1 VNGGG
6 APKPPPELWAELEAA
21 GRAAAGTGYETD
33 PRWLIAR
40 ARYKTWLHEQDIEG
54 TPRPPPRPC
63 PDRRRRRGVDLM
75 ARPTIAALQTEIR
88 SGSAPRSPSPSNST
102 SPAPRPTSS
111 GSSAASAATRTPA
124 TPPSR

>member
-21 GRAAAGTGYETD
+21 GREAGTGYETD

-54 TPRPPPRPC
+54 H
-63 PDRRRRRGVDLM
+63 PDPLHGHAPTEVDDEWGL
-75 ARPTIAALQTEIR
+75 I
-88 SGSAPRSPSPSNST
+88 
-102 SPAPRPTSS
+102 
-111 GSSAASAATRTPA
+111 
-124 TPPSR
+124 